1 VSWKTAVKYRD
12 YLRIEAFV
20 IDFLIKKIVSGEN
33 LTFTEAVELARDSE
47 SEALFRGADRLRR
60 LLHKE
65 HLDLCSIVNAKS
77 GKCSEDCKFCAQS
90 SHHPVEVASYDLVDI
105 EEAMTLALENEE
117 HGVQRFSL
125 VTAGRS
131 VAEKSLDEFQEIYAR
146 LQKETSLS
154 LCASMGFLTPEKALR
169 LKEMGVTR
177 YHCNLE
183 TCRSFFPTVCTTH
196 SWDEKVATIKIAQDA
211 GLEVCSGGIIG
222 MGESF
227 EQRLELAF
235 ELRELGIA
243 SIPLNILTPIPDT
256 PFENLAPI
264 AVSEVLT
271 CVALFRFIVPK
282 AVIRIAGG
290 RNLLESEQEK
300 YFRSGANGAIVG
312 NYLTTAGN
320 SLAEDVEM
328 FRSLGFD
335 MSQGPRPKK

>member
-1 VSWKTAVKYRD
+1 
-12 YLRIEAFV
+12 V
-20 IDFLIKKIVSGEN
+20 IDSVIKKIVSGEN
-33 LTFTEAVELARDSE
+33 IDFAEATELAKKSE
-47 SEALFRGADRLRR
+47 PEDLFKGADKLRK

-90 SHHPVEVASYDLVDI
+90 AHYPVEVESYDLVDI
-105 EEAMTLALENEE
+105 EEAVSIAKENEE
-117 HGVQRFSL
+117 HGVHRFSL

-131 VAEKSLDEFQEIYAR
+131 VAEKSLDEFQVIYQR
-146 LQKETSLS
+146 LREKTNLS
-154 LCASMGFLTPEKALR
+154 LCASMGFLTVEKAHR
-169 LKEMGVTR
+169 LKEMGVSR

-196 SWDEKVATIKIAQDA
+196 SWDEKVATIRIAQEA
-211 GLEVCSGGIIG
+211 GLDVCSGGIIG

-235 ELRELGIA
+235 ELRELGIG

-256 PFENLAPI
+256 PFENVAPLS
-264 AVSEVLT
+264 VSEVLT
-271 CVALFRFIVPK
+271 CVAMFRFIVPK

-290 RNLLESEQEK
+290 RNLLSSEQQR
-300 YFRSGANGAIVG
+300 YFKSGANGAIVG

-320 SLAEDVEM
+320 SLPEDIEM
-328 FRSLGFD
+328 FRALGFD
-335 MSQGPRPKK
+335 MGQSSDTPK